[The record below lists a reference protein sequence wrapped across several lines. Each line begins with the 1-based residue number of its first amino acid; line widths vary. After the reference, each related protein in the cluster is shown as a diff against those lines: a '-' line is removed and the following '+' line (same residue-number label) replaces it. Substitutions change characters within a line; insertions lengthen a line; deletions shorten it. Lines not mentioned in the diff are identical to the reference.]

1 MNKLLKSQKFKRFF
15 MPLEKYSLDT
25 WKEIMDV
32 NLTGMYIMAKEVGS
46 RMAKRKKGSIIQMSS
61 IYSSSM
67 AADQRIYKDSK
78 YLETTINTPTAYPVS
93 KAGIV
98 GLTLHLASY
107 WGKNNVRVNTLSPGG
122 VYSGQNKIFVKNYS
136 RKVPLNRMADKKEII
151 GAMLYLASDAS
162 SYVTGQNIFVDG
174 GISVW

>member
-1 MNKLLKSQKFKRFF
+1 
-15 MPLEKYSLDT
+15 
-25 WKEIMDV
+25 
-32 NLTGMYIMAKEVGS
+32 
-46 RMAKRKKGSIIQMSS
+46 
-61 IYSSSM
+61 M

-78 YLETTINTPTAYPVS
+78 YLQTTINTPTAYPVS

-136 RKVPLNRMADKKEII
+136 KKS
-151 GAMLYLASDAS
+151 L
-162 SYVTGQNIFVDG
+162 
-174 GISVW
+174 